1 MKQIA
6 YYDADKFIFAE
17 SYKDIAPFKPKNDIH
32 TPYGS
37 FLITGEYHIKAG
49 FNFSANWP
57 AANTEDS
64 KRGSGVHDFFYSL
77 MKDGYLPRSYRYD
90 VDYLFYNILL
100 EDNMIPLRAFGWFK
114 AVRLGGDAALD
125 APKPRVKYA
134 PRDPATIPDI
144 NRHVGLI

>member
-6 YYDADKFIFAE
+6 YFDSDKFLLAE
-17 SYKDIAPFKPKNDIH
+17 SYKDVAPFKPQKDIF
-32 TPYGS
+32 TEYGY
-37 FLITGEYHIKAG
+37 FLRSGEYFIKAG
-49 FNFSANWP
+49 FHYSANWP
-57 AANTEDS
+57 AINTEDS
-64 KRGSGVHDFFYSL
+64 KRGSCVHDFFYSL
-77 MKDGYLPRSYRYD
+77 IKDGHLPRSYRYD
-90 VDYLFYNILL
+90 IDYLFYNILL
-100 EDNMIPLRAFGWFK
+100 EDNMNPLRALGWFK